1 MSKFNRT
8 HAALFDELERQGIV
22 HADVGRLTRA
32 VLAATDLVAAYEGD
46 RMPPALRLEPA
57 GRCVNGACD
66 G

>member
-46 RMPPALRLEPA
+46 RLSGLRHAPA